1 MSVPLDVVFDH
12 KDFVVINKPCNFSV
26 QNEIDQHGLLPLVC
40 QQLNIEKV
48 WLVHRLDKITSGLW
62 ILAKNEGAAG
72 IFGKL
77 FENRLIEK
85 FYVALAAKKPKKKQ
99 GTVSGGM
106 KKARDG
112 QWMLDHTSIN
122 QATTQFYSFS
132 LASHRR
138 LFLLKPLTGKTH
150 QIRVMMKS
158 LGSPILGDK
167 LYKGENADRAYLH
180 AYALRFQYDDQVI
193 ALTLAPNV
201 GDNFISNDCQKQLS
215 ELGAPWLLN
224 WPRVKSSNCLSFQQ

>member
-1 MSVPLDVVFDH
+1 MPPPLDVVFDH
-12 KDFVVINKPCNFSV
+12 EDFVVINKPCNFSV
-26 QNEIDQHGLLPLVC
+26 QNEVEHPGLLPLVC
-40 QQLNIEKV
+40 QKLNIDKL

-62 ILAKNEGAAG
+62 ILAKNEAAAG
-72 IFGKL
+72 TFGKL
-77 FENRLIEK
+77 FENRLMEK
-85 FYVALAAKKPKKKQ
+85 FYVAIAAKKPKKKQ

-112 QWMLDHTSIN
+112 QWMLDHSTAN
-122 QATTQFYSFS
+122 LATTQFYSFS

-167 LYKGENADRAYLH
+167 LYKGEDADRAYLH
-180 AYALRFQYDDQVI
+180 AYALRFQYQDQAI
-193 ALTLAPNV
+193 TLTLPPSV
-201 GDNFISNDCQKQLS
+201 GENFIDNDCQQQLRD
-215 ELGAPWLLN
+215 LGAPWLLQ
-224 WPRVKSSNCLSFQQ
+224 WPKVKS